1 MVYELIVAFLGTLP
15 LDRRTESKPFTP
27 VGTRISGVGT
37 G

>member
-1 MVYELIVAFLGTLP
+1 MVNELIVAFLGTLP

-27 VGTRISGVGT
+27 VDARPSDVRT